1 MLQLQLLAAFG
12 AGIAMASW
20 IWCTAT
26 LHAWTRYVRKKFHC
40 EIEEPMKVQKH
51 KIIAE
56 AFAQRKK
63 FNDGGRISIEC
74 QNHTDPVGL
83 HFDLNS
89 APSNEL
95 STTWAA
101 NLPRLVN
108 RRGAVPND
116 LAYSI
121 SSNNQS
127 IDSEMSYSVR
137 HVSIESRRNSGDSQL
152 SVQIAELKATR
163 KVNGRRHRNNRYR
176 HKKHDI
182 RRGSRDILNG
192 ARKLSRRQSSNTSID
207 SNLGVQILNALTS
220 TNDMKKIVPNLNRR
234 TGNAGLDS
242 THINNLLS
250 NGKLVIPY
258 NKNVKSGSE
267 DENVSVTISESKFNV
282 VLSNHG
288 GNNLDLNDQLMMKS
302 LREGLNIQEID
313 TSDTDNDSKRD
324 VEKHYSLSD
333 RDSKISKKSKKLR
346 RRRSNHYDTFNGSSD
361 KGNTSDSS
369 SCPELKQLLQSSLN
383 SGASVGYCEKSRGSK
398 QSKTSNDVACQASAR
413 DINAAYDQEMKNFM
427 KSSKDF
433 DDKPK
438 SKQSKIKLSKK
449 FKSKS
454 KNDNKYDN
462 KYVIENDTLLNDKH
476 KAKIKKNK
484 DIY

>member
-1 MLQLQLLAAFG
+1 
-12 AGIAMASW
+12 
-20 IWCTAT
+20 
-26 LHAWTRYVRKKFHC
+26 
-40 EIEEPMKVQKH
+40 MKVQKH

-89 APSNEL
+89 AASNDL

-108 RRGAVPND
+108 RRGAVPNE

-127 IDSEMSYSVR
+127 VDSEMSYSVR

-182 RRGSRDILNG
+182 RKGSRDILNS

-207 SNLGVQILNALTS
+207 SNLGVHILNALAN
-220 TNDMKKIVPNLNRR
+220 TNDIKKLAPNLSRR
-234 TGNAGLDS
+234 SANAGLDN
-242 THINNLLS
+242 THINNILS

-282 VLSNHG
+282 VVSNH
-288 GNNLDLNDQLMMKS
+288 GNNLDLNDQLMMQS
-302 LREGLNIQEID
+302 LRKGLNIQEID
-313 TSDTDNDSKRD
+313 TTDSDNDSKRD
-324 VEKHYSLSD
+324 MEKQYSLSD
-333 RDSKISKKSKKLR
+333 RDSKISRSKKIR
-346 RRRSNHYDTFNGSSD
+346 RCRSKSDYYDVSTD
-361 KGNTSDSS
+361 KGNSSDSS
-369 SCPELKQLLQSSLN
+369 SCPELKQLVQSSLN
-383 SGASVGYCEKSRGSK
+383 SGASMGYCEKSRGSK
-398 QSKTSNDVACQASAR
+398 QSKTSIDVACQASAR
-413 DINAAYDQEMKNFM
+413 DINAAYDQEMQNFTNDFEDKLKTKIKNKKYNRSM
-427 KSSKDF
+427 KSEENEKKQSIDAISLNDTNDNRYSESKD
-433 DDKPK
+433 
-438 SKQSKIKLSKK
+438 
-449 FKSKS
+449 
-454 KNDNKYDN
+454 N
-462 KYVIENDTLLNDKH
+462 ETLLTGRH
-476 KAKIKKNK
+476 KTKIKKSK